1 MQFLPKDVTTLS
13 TTPSAYKLFLDL
25 KEDDD
30 DQYVLYLCYKEWSD
44 YLIPTIQKHPET
56 RCGVIHSQYA
66 QTEENLKGET
76 LTSCHSHVREK
87 ITQKLKCSFAMS

>member
-30 DQYVLYLCYKEWSD
+30 DQYVLYHLLLWDIAKFQELTTQTTLPQWHMMS
-44 YLIPTIQKHPET
+44 
-56 RCGVIHSQYA
+56 HS
-66 QTEENLKGET
+66 G
-76 LTSCHSHVREK
+76 
-87 ITQKLKCSFAMS
+87 